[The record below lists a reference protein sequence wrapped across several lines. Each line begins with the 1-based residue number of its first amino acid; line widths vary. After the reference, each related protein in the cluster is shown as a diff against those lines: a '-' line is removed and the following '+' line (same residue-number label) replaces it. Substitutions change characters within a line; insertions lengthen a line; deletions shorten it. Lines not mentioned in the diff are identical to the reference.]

1 MSLHPELVRA
11 MAGLPRGVRWHMAGR
26 ARSFP
31 LQALCAE
38 VPAEG
43 RVLEIGCGHALV
55 SASLALQSAGRQ
67 VVGYDID
74 AAKIRSAEQV
84 AEAVTAAGGNLAVS
98 VSTGGD
104 GDSPVPAGPWDAV
117 VIADVLY
124 LLSPADQEAILTA
137 SAAELAPGGV
147 LVLKE
152 LDDHPAPKVAFA
164 RAEEVLATRVLRIT
178 AGSHLHWRSADDW
191 ATVLERA
198 GLKVSVRRVHRGY
211 PYPHALIV
219 GRRPGIV
226 ESGQRA
232 AVEPVPGRGEP
243 VDGDG

>member
-31 LQALCAE
+31 LQDLCAE
-38 VPAEG
+38 VPETG
-43 RVLEIGCGHALV
+43 RVLEIGCGHGLV
-55 SASLALQSAGRQ
+55 AATLALQSPGRE

-74 AAKIRSAEQV
+74 AAKVAAAERV
-84 AEAVTAAGGNLAVS
+84 AAAVTAAGGHLTVS
-98 VSTGGD
+98 VGGD
-104 GDSPVPAGPWDAV
+104 GDSPVPPGPWDAV

-124 LLSPADQEAILTA
+124 LLAPADQEEVLRVA
-137 SAAELAPGGV
+137 AAELAPGGV
-147 LVLKE
+147 LALKE

-178 AGSHLHWRSADDW
+178 AGNHLHWRSAEGW
-191 ATVLERA
+191 AAVLEGA
-198 GLKVSVRRVHRGY
+198 GLRTTVRRVHRRY

-219 GRRPGIV
+219 GRRP
-226 ESGQRA
+226 A
-232 AVEPVPGRGEP
+232 A
-243 VDGDG
+243 

>member
-1 MSLHPELVRA
+1 MSVSLHPELVQA

-38 VPAEG
+38 VPASG

-55 SASLALQSAGRQ
+55 AASLALGSPGRQ

-84 AEAVTAAGGNLAVS
+84 AAAVTAAGGNLAVS
-98 VSTGGD
+98 VGGD
-104 GDSPVPAGPWDAV
+104 GGSAVPAGPWDAV

-124 LLSPADQEAILTA
+124 LLAPPDQEAILSA
-137 SAAELAPGGV
+137 AAAELAPGGV

-191 ATVLERA
+191 AAVLERA
-198 GLKVSVRRVHRGY
+198 GLNVSVRRVHRRY

-219 GRRPGIV
+219 GRRPP
-226 ESGQRA
+226 A
-232 AVEPVPGRGEP
+232 
-243 VDGDG
+243 

>member
-1 MSLHPELVRA
+1 MSLHPELVGA

-31 LQALCAE
+31 LQSLCAE
-38 VPAEG
+38 VPEVG
-43 RVLEIGCGHALV
+43 RVLEVGCGHALV
-55 SASLALQSAGRQ
+55 AATLALQSAKRD

-74 AAKIRSAEQV
+74 ADKVRWAQQV
-84 AEAVTAAGGNLAVS
+84 AAAVADAGGHLAVS
-98 VSTGGD
+98 VAGGD
-104 GDSPVPAGPWDAV
+104 SAGVPAGPWDAV

-124 LLSPADQEAILTA
+124 LLARPDQEAILQA
-137 SAAELAPGGV
+137 AAAELAPGGV

-152 LDDHPAPKVAFA
+152 LDDRPALKVAFA

-191 ATVLERA
+191 AAELERA
-198 GLKVSVRRVHRGY
+198 GLRATVRRVHRRY

-219 GRRPGIV
+219 GRRP
-226 ESGQRA
+226 A
-232 AVEPVPGRGEP
+232 
-243 VDGDG
+243 